1 MVVLHADGAS
11 PAQLQRGVH
20 AALVYFSLHGLDA
33 GDVWRARIKIEDEDI
48 GVPGIQL
55 TAHEEKIWHHWHE
68 AEVENGLLWQRE
80 CTAARMPRL
89 AYTRLG
95 QGCLNG
101 RQRSDSRSDR

>member
-68 AEVENGLLWQRE
+68 AEVAAK
-80 CTAARMPRL
+80 TACFGTVNAPPHACL
-89 AYTRLG
+89 AWHTRA
-95 QGCLNG
+95 
-101 RQRSDSRSDR
+101 SAKAA